1 MAARPPAQ
9 VASSHRVGLSPRRVF
24 RKSCRLFRFENP
36 PAQREDALRYALIE
50 TALGTFGLAWTDAGI
65 ARVALPG
72 PDRAGTEIWISRE
85 PAEPGFPEGE
95 VARVAEAIQHY
106 ATGVRVDFA
115 ETRLDLSGVPA
126 FDAKTYALLRQIGY
140 GETTTYGALARD
152 LGDLALSRAVGHAM
166 GNNPMPLIIPCHRV
180 LAANGR
186 SGGFSAPGG
195 VEAKMRLLALE
206 HAASPSGQFAF
217 GF

>member
-1 MAARPPAQ
+1 MKLTSIVFASLVTLLTLRSFAA
-9 VASSHRVGLSPRRVF
+9 
-24 RKSCRLFRFENP
+24 
-36 PAQREDALRYALIE
+36 DTALPVIAINEIE
-50 TALGTFGLAWTDAGI
+50 TK
-65 ARVALPG
+65 
-72 PDRAGTEIWISRE
+72 
-85 PAEPGFPEGE
+85 
-95 VARVAEAIQHY
+95 
-106 ATGVRVDFA
+106 
-115 ETRLDLSGVPA
+115 
-126 FDAKTYALLRQIGY
+126 DAKTYALLRQIGY

-186 SGGFSAPGG
+186 TGGFSAPGG